1 MKVLNEMLEEEVAEI
16 ESADLTNED
25 KILRI
30 RMIDENR
37 KYFKRVLDEECS
49 QRSY

>member
-1 MKVLNEMLEEEVAEI
+1 MILFQSMKGAINNMLEEEVAII

-30 RMIDENR
+30 RMIDE
-37 KYFKRVLDEECS
+37 KP
-49 QRSY
+49 